1 MMKKLVCCVLALT
14 CLLGVYFTAPKSV
27 SSLTGTKVYAA
38 ARKDREWFAATRAF
52 TVYYYTSSGSRRSVS
67 FKKYQS
73 VLVYNRSYF
82 IVPGSNGEQDRVG
95 VSSQISNGYLA
106 CIE

>member
-1 MMKKLVCCVLALT
+1 MKKLVCCVLALT
-14 CLLGVYFTAPKSV
+14 CFLGVYFTAPKSAG
-27 SSLTGTKVYAA
+27 SIAGTKVCAA

-82 IVPGSNGEQDRVG
+82 IVPGSNGEQYRVG